1 MVTYKMMKIL
11 LNIKY
16 IILLLL
22 FFLPSCAVNPV
33 TGKSELMLVSEQQ
46 ELKIGQESAPSL
58 KWEFGGRYKDPELE
72 AYLGNIVKQLW
83 QTSERPHL
91 PVSFYIQNT
100 SLPNAF
106 ALPGYVAI
114 TRGLLCDMENE
125 AQFVAVIGH
134 EIGHVM
140 ARHTAQRLSRMQ
152 LQQAG
157 LLIGAAAL
165 EGKKGGDALLT
176 AGAIGSSLMLLK
188 YDRGQ
193 EIQSDRLG
201 ARYMSMH
208 GYDPNEAKSAHMVL
222 EQSVDNYL
230 KRLGKQKGKDTL
242 VSNLLSTHP
251 RKEVRLDEIQD
262 MIDELPPYT
271 IKGDGKF
278 RDRFMSATKN
288 IRAANTTYHKY
299 DRAEILYQQ
308 KKYKDAENLL
318 NEAITQNSEQPAFY
332 NLMGLIKLQQK
343 NNVWAKKNYQKAL
356 SIDENYQP
364 SVYGMGLAMYF
375 NQQYE
380 PAIHQ
385 ITKSLK
391 LFPGHAPSYLIMGE
405 SYYKLRQYNKA
416 EPYLANF
423 AQAAPKHSEVHGI
436 LGICFENTGKIE
448 NAVIAYRNQ
457 LAVAPNTELGRHARN
472 RLAVLEPM
480 LKQ

>member
-1 MVTYKMMKIL
+1 MVTYQMKLL

-33 TGKSELMLVSEQQ
+33 TGRSELMLVSEQQ

-125 AQFVAVIGH
+125 AQFAAVMGH

-152 LQQAG
+152 LQQIG
-157 LLIGAAAL
+157 LVVGAAAL
-165 EGKKGGDALLT
+165 EGKKGGDALLA

-201 ARYMSMH
+201 ARYISMH

-271 IKGDGKF
+271 IKEDGKF
-278 RDRFMSATKN
+278 KDRFMTATKN
-288 IRAANTTYHKY
+288 IREANTVYHKY
-299 DRAEILYQQ
+299 DKAEMYYQQ
-308 KKYKDAENLL
+308 KQYKEAEQLL
-318 NEAITQNSEQPAFY
+318 NEAITLNSEQPAFY
-332 NLMGLIKLQQK
+332 NLKGLISLQK
-343 NNVWAKKNYQKAL
+343 DDHTGAETNYQKAL
-356 SIDENYQP
+356 SIETDYQP
-364 SVYGMGLAMYF
+364 AIYGMGLVNYF
-375 NQQYE
+375 NKKYDRAIQQM
-380 PAIHQ
+380 
-385 ITKSLK
+385 TNSLK
-391 LFPGHAPSYLIMGE
+391 LFPGHAPSYLVMGE

-416 EPYLANF
+416 EPYLATF
-423 AQAAPKHSEVHGI
+423 AQAAPKHPEVHGI
-436 LGICFENTGKIE
+436 LGICFDNTGEIE

-472 RLAVLEPM
+472 RIAVLEPM
-480 LKQ
+480 LKK